1 MYSLAEQRLARLFNT
16 GQQHLLGGGLIGLEK
31 ESLRVAPDGSIAQ
44 TPHPRTLGAA
54 LTHPFI
60 TTDYSE
66 ALLEFITPPFP
77 DAMAAMR
84 FLGETQ
90 QFVYQKLGDE
100 YLWATSMPCVVAGEQ
115 NIPIA
120 QYGSSNAGMMKTVYR
135 RGLGHRYGRSMQVI
149 AGVHFNYSVPKAFW
163 PVFQDMEANREAEQD
178 FISASYFGMIRNL
191 QRYGWLIPYLFGAS
205 PAVCTSFLNGKPT
218 DLPLFDASTYYEP
231 FATSLRMGDIGYQN
245 SREDE
250 SGVRANYNR
259 LQDYVASLT
268 AAIETPHPEF
278 EKMGVVVNGVHQQL
292 NANLLQIEN
301 EYYNTIRPKQ
311 VLEPMEKPT
320 RALQRRGVRYVELRS
335 LDVNAFDPLG
345 INEEQLRFLETYLL
359 FCLLQESPPFS
370 ADERHEIDYNQN
382 AAAHRGRDPRLCLRR
397 NGTEMALRDWAGELM
412 DAMAGVAEALDGNH
426 GGDAYVR
433 SLSRQQAIAQ
443 DPVLTPSARML
454 QEMHDQ
460 GEGFHHFAKRMS
472 LRHQQYFKPR
482 PPATEHFAMLEQQAQ
497 ESLQTQAEMEAA
509 PQPPFEQFLADY
521 FAQR

>member
-1 MYSLAEQRLARLFNT
+1 MYALAEKRLARLFNSA
-16 GQQHLLGGGLIGLEK
+16 QQGLLGGGLIGLEK

-44 TPHPRTLGAA
+44 TPHPPSLGSA

-66 ALLEFITPPFP
+66 ALMEFITPPLP
-77 DAMAAMR
+77 DALQAMR
-84 FLGETQ
+84 FLGDTQ
-90 QFVYQKLGDE
+90 QFVYERLGQE

-115 NIPIA
+115 SIPIA
-120 QYGSSNAGMMKTVYR
+120 QYGSSNAGLMKTVYR
-135 RGLGHRYGRSMQVI
+135 RGLGHRYGRMMQVI
-149 AGVHFNYSVPKAFW
+149 AGVHFNYSVPDAFW
-163 PVFQDMEANREAEQD
+163 PVYQDMEGDAATSQD
-178 FISASYFGMIRNL
+178 FISAAYFGMIRNL

-205 PAVCTSFLNGKPT
+205 PAVCSTFLNGQPT

-259 LQDYVASLT
+259 LEDYVASLT
-268 AAIETPHPEF
+268 AAIDTPHPEF
-278 EKMGVVVNGVHQQL
+278 EKMGVVVNGVYEQL

-320 RALQRRGVRYVELRS
+320 LALQRRGVRYVELRS

-359 FCLLQESPPFS
+359 FCLLQESPPIS
-370 ADERHEIDYNQN
+370 AKERSEIDFNQN

-397 NGTEMALRDWAGELM
+397 NGTELSLRDWAGELM
-412 DAMAGVAEALDGNH
+412 DAMAGVAEALDGHQGTN
-426 GGDAYVR
+426 AYVS
-433 SLSRQQAIAQ
+433 SLTRQQAIAR
-443 DPVLTPSARML
+443 DPVLTPAARML
-454 QEMHDQ
+454 QEMHDT
-460 GEGFHHFAKRMS
+460 GEGFHQFAKRMS
-472 LRHQQYFKPR
+472 MKHQRYYKSRR
-482 PPATEHFAMLEQQAQ
+482 PAPEHFAMLEREAQ
-497 ESLQTQAEMEAA
+497 VSLQTQQEMETA
-509 PQPPFEQFLADY
+509 PQPPFAQFLADY